1 MPVFQLSS
9 EYTQGSVV
17 LSASGNGGLSKNGGS
32 TGSTGTGSRLHD
44 DVSILYDSI
53 LTPRSSIVPAQLHS
67 INPALSKNLYCSK
80 HRNAGTAGF
89 TDSDENSE
97 HADSGRGDSDQE
109 FGQKNKL
116 GPKCSRQC
124 LKFGHSDACWIDGLP
139 ATALPSEINI
149 SSISLAYDNRQNG
162 LLTTPG
168 RFIEANSSGYIS
180 EDSREQKVLR
190 ALLQSTPKK
199 APKKPASMSSGSE
212 SLVISTK
219 DGCVI
224 NVQGSSRANEGFTVK
239 ECPSPTKI
247 NIV

>member
-1 MPVFQLSS
+1 MSC
-9 EYTQGSVV
+9 
-17 LSASGNGGLSKNGGS
+17 NGGNSHQNGSSNNGS
-32 TGSTGTGSRLHD
+32 TGSRLHD

-67 INPALSKNLYCSK
+67 INPAASKNAYCSK
-80 HRNAGTAGF
+80 HRSGGGGGGVAGF
-89 TDSDENSE
+89 TDHDHDHDSE

-139 ATALPSEINI
+139 TSEINI
-149 SSISLAYDNRQNG
+149 SSISLVYDNSRANG

-199 APKKPASMSSGSE
+199 APKPASMSSGSE

-224 NVQGSSRANEGFTVK
+224 NVQGTSRANEGLTVK
-239 ECPSPTKI
+239 ECPTPTKI

>member
-1 MPVFQLSS
+1 MSCN
-9 EYTQGSVV
+9 
-17 LSASGNGGLSKNGGS
+17 GNGGSDGSKHGS
-32 TGSTGTGSRLHD
+32 DGSQRLHD

-67 INPALSKNLYCSK
+67 INPNATSKNIICSK
-80 HRNAGTAGF
+80 HRNSNNIPGY
-89 TDSDENSE
+89 TDSDSD

-124 LKFGHSDACWIDGLP
+124 LKFGHSDACWIDMDNLNN
-139 ATALPSEINI
+139 EINI
-149 SSISLAYDNRQNG
+149 SSISLVYDNRGNG
-162 LLTTPG
+162 VLTTPG
-168 RFIEANSSGYIS
+168 RFLEANSSGYIS
-180 EDSREQKVLR
+180 EESSRDKHLR
-190 ALLQSTPKK
+190 RVLQSTPKK
-199 APKKPASMSSGSE
+199 SPKNTPSMSSGSD

-224 NVQGSSRANEGFTVK
+224 NVQGTSRANDSLTVK
-239 ECPSPTKI
+239 ECPTPTKI